1 MAIQVNATL
10 TTTDGFT
17 VNGAFCYVNI
27 YLVNGSWCNLSYF
40 KSEADWAAGKQPIN
54 VNLPSR
60 VSLDLTT
67 AQFWAPDAITNIHET
82 CVAEIEATTGSGTC
96 EILQG

>member
-10 TTTDGFT
+10 TTSDGFT

-54 VNLPSR
+54 VDLPSR
-60 VSLDLTT
+60 VSLDLDAT
-67 AQFWAPDAITNIHET
+67 QFWAANLVTNIHET
-82 CVAEIEATTGSGTC
+82 CIAEIETTTGADSC
-96 EILQG
+96 EILTA